1 MATES
6 FCEPTPKGQ
15 RKGLRNRQTGI
26 GILDPDGQ
34 HAGEAKV
41 QVDRTILDHERVQR
55 TDIGMSKELE
65 EQKEKATGD
74 EAIADKE
81 VTGKAPMAAKPLHSK
96 VLENS
101 IALGMVG

>member
-1 MATES
+1 M
-6 FCEPTPKGQ
+6 
-15 RKGLRNRQTGI
+15 
-26 GILDPDGQ
+26 
-34 HAGEAKV
+34 
-41 QVDRTILDHERVQR
+41 DHERVQRVLSAWYTSRESTGEMGQQILAEVLQR

-74 EAIADKE
+74 EAIAGKE

-101 IALGMVG
+101 TALGMVG